1 MIDIIAGIVLFITV
15 AIAVTI
21 FLAGLYI
28 FLGTISGIDHEAFH
42 DDEEQ

>member
-1 MIDIIAGIVLFITV
+1 MLEIIAGIVLFVTV
-15 AIAVTI
+15 AIAITV
-21 FLAGLYI
+21 FLSGLYV

>member
-1 MIDIIAGIVLFITV
+1 MLEIIAGIIFFITV
-15 AIAVTI
+15 VIAVTI
-21 FLAGLYI
+21 FLAGLYV